1 VLNVLIALVGGAG
14 VGLLLPRLPGAPRV
28 HVLTGAV
35 LGALELGLARAAGG
49 EVAAMRV
56 AVAIAVFVAV
66 VDLLDRE
73 RDAESA
79 RRVARSGIAL
89 VTASAVL
96 AGALVLWVGANDPT
110 VMWFGNVI
118 THGDRDVAKVALTFD
133 DGPDAAWSM
142 EVADILDAH
151 GAKGTFFEVGKAVR
165 ARPDIAKALRDDGQL
180 LANHSFRHDYWG
192 WLNPAYPELD
202 ETQDVLREDVGVCPA
217 FFRPPHG
224 QRTPFMLARV
234 RDRGMHAV
242 TWDVSA
248 RDWTET
254 DGAVVARNILA
265 NVKPGSIILLHDGL
279 DGNVTADR
287 SVLRTALPLILDGL
301 KAKGLTPV
309 RLDELLGV
317 DGYLPSC

>member
-1 VLNVLIALVGGAG
+1 
-14 VGLLLPRLPGAPRV
+14 
-28 HVLTGAV
+28 
-35 LGALELGLARAAGG
+35 
-49 EVAAMRV
+49 
-56 AVAIAVFVAV
+56 
-66 VDLLDRE
+66 
-73 RDAESA
+73 
-79 RRVARSGIAL
+79 
-89 VTASAVL
+89 
-96 AGALVLWVGANDPT
+96 
-110 VMWFGNVI
+110 MWFGNVI

-192 WLNPAYPELD
+192 WLNPSYPELD